1 MLLGRPA
8 PFPALWEGGSKA
20 QIRTSWSLI
29 RGVPRACLHRNSN
42 SAARVCV
49 CVCVC
54 VCARRSLILCLKGRG
69 TTKPQGLRS
78 LSLFLPSLAF
88 SLGGTWPSPQDEFM
102 RDLGLLRTTA
112 IWMNSFTDISP
123 DVAVGW
129 SWQAAFFCCC
139 CFLFS
144 LMVANLA
151 QQPNSWKG
159 YILTQEKTL
168 PCAPKN
174 K

>member
-54 VCARRSLILCLKGRG
+54 VCVRARARAQIPDTLFKG
-69 TTKPQGLRS
+69 QGHNETIRTS
-78 LSLFLPSLAF
+78 LSFSFPSLF
-88 SLGGTWPSPQDEFM
+88 GIFLGWHVALSP
-102 RDLGLLRTTA
+102 G
-112 IWMNSFTDISP
+112 
-123 DVAVGW
+123 
-129 SWQAAFFCCC
+129 
-139 CFLFS
+139 
-144 LMVANLA
+144 
-151 QQPNSWKG
+151 
-159 YILTQEKTL
+159 
-168 PCAPKN
+168 
-174 K
+174 